1 MTRRRR
7 VRANDLLP
15 RGKRVALNLLLL
27 AIGLGLVLLYKVSVG
42 EDTADFLGRVT
53 GDPELALP
61 DATALDRMGA
71 ADAGAPDARIA
82 PDAIP

>member
-1 MTRRRR
+1 MSRRRR

-15 RGKRVALNLLLL
+15 RSRKVTLNLFLL
-27 AIGLGLVLLYKVSVG
+27 ALGLGLVLLYKASVG
-42 EDTADFLGRVT
+42 EETADFLGRVT

-61 DATALDRMGA
+61 DATALGRMGR

-82 PDAIP
+82 PDAIR

>member
-1 MTRRRR
+1 MSRRRR

-15 RGKRVALNLLLL
+15 RSRKVTLNLLLL
-27 AIGLGLVLLYKVSVG
+27 ALGLGLVLVYRASVG
-42 EDTADFLGRVT
+42 EETADFLGQLT

-61 DATALDRMGA
+61 DTTALSRMGR
-71 ADAGAPDARIA
+71 ADGGPPDARIA